1 MDPTE
6 EPKGYLVQ
14 HIKDA
19 FAHDPRVS
27 ELEIEV
33 KIRANRVFLRGT
45 VPTEER
51 REALAAIAGD
61 VARGHEIHNET
72 VVATLSETPGV
83 ERLS

>member
-1 MDPTE
+1 MDPTD

-14 HIKDA
+14 HIKEA
-19 FAHDPRVS
+19 LAHDPQVN

-51 REALAAIAGD
+51 REAVAAIARD
-61 VARGHEIHNET
+61 VAQGHEIHNET